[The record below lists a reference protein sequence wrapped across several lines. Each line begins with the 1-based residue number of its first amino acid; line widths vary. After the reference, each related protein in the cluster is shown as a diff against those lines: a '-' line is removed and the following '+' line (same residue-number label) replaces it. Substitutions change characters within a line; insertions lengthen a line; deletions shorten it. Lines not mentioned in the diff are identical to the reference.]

1 LDAPITRRADYHRP
15 VHASRP
21 LIDPEPAMPNLPVTR
36 PRLPRP
42 VRLRT
47 SRTAVEPA
55 APQAVRR
62 EAITGSGLR
71 WIHIERP
78 ASSDGEWLQKEF
90 GFHALDLEDVFSRNQ
105 RPKLDTYD
113 DYLFLVMQFP
123 VFEKTRKR
131 LVSVELDLFI
141 GPDYLVTL
149 PNNELPP
156 VQALFERFQERED
169 LRVATFSKGSG
180 YLLYEIIDR
189 CVDASFPMLRKMGLR
204 LDQLEDD
211 IFEQERP
218 SEVVR
223 DINDLKQEIISFR
236 RIVRPQRAVLGDL
249 EKTKQRYLAE
259 EMEIYFDDISDAA
272 ERIWDIIENYKEVID
287 SLESTNE
294 SVLTHRVNDVLR
306 LLTAMSVVLLPGTL
320 IASIF
325 GMNVDLPG
333 DPERSGLVYFWII
346 LAVIL
351 LTIVISLAWFRRRRF
366 F

>member
-1 LDAPITRRADYHRP
+1 MIDAEA
-15 VHASRP
+15 
-21 LIDPEPAMPNLPVTR
+21 AMPNLPVAR

-42 VRLRT
+42 VRLRS

-55 APQAVRR
+55 ALPAVRR
-62 EAITGSGLR
+62 EALTGSGLR

-78 ASSDGEWLQKEF
+78 TSADGDWLQAEF

-105 RPKLDTYD
+105 RSKLDTYD

-123 VFEKTRKR
+123 VFDKVRKR
-131 LVSVELDLFI
+131 VIAVELDLFI

-156 VQALFERFQERED
+156 VQALFERFAEREE
-169 LRVATFSKGSG
+169 LRDATFSKGSG

-223 DINDLKQEIISFR
+223 DINDVKQEIISFR

-272 ERIWDIIENYKEVID
+272 ERIWDILENFKEVID

-306 LLTAMSVVLLPGTL
+306 LLTALSVVLLPGTL

-325 GMNVDLPG
+325 GMNVHFPG
-333 DPERSGLVYFWII
+333 DPDNSGLLYFWII
-346 LAVIL
+346 LGVIL